1 MANLLSCNK
10 NLKSLHLVDTGLD
23 CETLLKVGE
32 GIEKCSSLE
41 FLDLRHNVFDRDGFA
56 GLISALKVNM
66 SIKHL
71 YLESMPIDLSEA
83 KMLGAFFQRN
93 DCMIEELELNEA
105 DLDIEILDEIMESLY
120 KADHL
125 RRLSLAKNYLS
136 VNICQHLSK
145 MPKMLHKFEMLCL
158 SHCNFGDEALETLCS
173 GFYGKTTV
181 KYLDFSWNNIQSKGM
196 KHILKMLADNKT
208 LEKLYIQHN
217 NLGEDGAKQM
227 VRALNLHP
235 LMQYLDISAN

>member
-1 MANLLSCNK
+1 MANLLSSYK
-10 NLKSLHLVDTGLD
+10 NLESLHLVDTGLD
-23 CETLLKVGE
+23 CETLLKVGQ
-32 GIEKCSSLE
+32 GIEQCPSLE

-83 KMLGAFFQRN
+83 KMLAAFFQRN

-136 VNICQHLSK
+136 VNIC
-145 MPKMLHKFEMLCL
+145 
-158 SHCNFGDEALETLCS
+158 
-173 GFYGKTTV
+173 
-181 KYLDFSWNNIQSKGM
+181 
-196 KHILKMLADNKT
+196 
-208 LEKLYIQHN
+208 
-217 NLGEDGAKQM
+217 
-227 VRALNLHP
+227 
-235 LMQYLDISAN
+235 